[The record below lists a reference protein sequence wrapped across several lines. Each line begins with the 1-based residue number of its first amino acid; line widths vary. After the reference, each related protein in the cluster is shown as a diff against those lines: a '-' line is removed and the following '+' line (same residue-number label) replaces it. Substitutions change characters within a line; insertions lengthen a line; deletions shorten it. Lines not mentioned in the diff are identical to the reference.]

1 MGVGRHQVRR
11 AAAVSTGRA
20 LRATVLAVLLGAGF
34 LPCWAGDTQE
44 PAAEIPTPIG
54 GDPTPALAPLQGH
67 RGGEVYSLSFADEDI
82 IEAFV
87 QRLLASRL
95 VWLQAVLD
103 RSRTY
108 RAVIAR
114 EIARRGMPRELQF
127 LPALESGFQPRAVSP
142 KGAAGMWQLMR
153 NTAAPYGLRMDE
165 WIDERRDVVRSTAA
179 ALGKLQEGYRQ
190 FGSWEM
196 ALAAYNAGAARM
208 AGLVREHGTGSYWAL
223 RAKGVLPTETA
234 AFVPQF
240 AALSRILD
248 QPGRHGLRVSWD
260 PAMEWE
266 QVAVPRTVD
275 LRLLAE
281 ASGVDRDALAAGNP
295 ELLLGV
301 TPPASYGY
309 QLKVPAGHRV
319 AVEKALAGDAIPL
332 MEYRVHVVRKGDTL
346 WAISRS
352 YGVSLEL
359 LTESNPGVRA
369 ECLRV
374 GSRLLVPRLER
385 RG

>member
-1 MGVGRHQVRR
+1 VRPGRLHR
-11 AAAVSTGRA
+11 AA
-20 LRATVLAVLLGAGF
+20 VLVVLLGAG
-34 LPCWAGDTQE
+34 LVPCWAGDTRE
-44 PAAEIPTPIG
+44 PAAEAPLPAS
-54 GDPTPALAPLQGH
+54 ALAPLQGH
-67 RGGEVYSLSFADEDI
+67 RGADVYSIGFPDENV
-82 IEAFV
+82 IEGFV
-87 QRLLASRL
+87 RGLLATRRE
-95 VWLQAVLD
+95 WLQAVLD
-103 RSRTY
+103 RSRAY
-108 RAVIAR
+108 RSVIAR
-114 EIARRGMPRELQF
+114 EIAERGMPRELQF
-127 LPALESGFQPRAVSP
+127 LPAVESGFQPRALSP

-165 WIDERRDVVRSTAA
+165 WIDERRDFFRATDA

-196 ALAAYNAGAARM
+196 ALAAYNSGAGRM
-208 AGLVREHGTGSYWAL
+208 GRIAKEHGTGNYWAL
-223 RAKGVLPTETA
+223 RAKGVLPAETA

-260 PAMEWE
+260 PAVEWE
-266 QVAVPRTVD
+266 RVAVPRTVD

-281 ASGVDRDALAAGNP
+281 ASGVARETLAAGNS

-309 QLKVPAGHRV
+309 QLKVPAEHRE
-319 AVEKALAGDAIPL
+319 AVEQALSGDAIPL

-346 WAISRS
+346 WAISRT

-359 LTESNPGVRA
+359 VAESNPGVRA
-369 ECLRV
+369 ESLRV

>member
-1 MGVGRHQVRR
+1 
-11 AAAVSTGRA
+11 
-20 LRATVLAVLLGAGF
+20 VLAALLGACL
-34 LPCWAGDTQE
+34 LPCWAGDARE
-44 PAAEIPTPIG
+44 PAAESPMPPG
-54 GDPTPALAPLQGH
+54 VEAAPAFAPLQGH
-67 RGGEVYSLSFADEDI
+67 RGGEVNSLGFPDENS
-82 IEAFV
+82 IEGFV
-87 QRLLASRL
+87 RGLLATRRE
-95 VWLQAVLD
+95 WLQAVLD

-114 EIARRGMPRELQF
+114 EIVQRGMPRELQF
-127 LPALESGFQPRAVSP
+127 LPAVESGFQPRAVSP

-165 WIDERRDVVRSTAA
+165 WIDERRDFFRSTAA

-196 ALAAYNAGAARM
+196 ALAAYNAGAGRIARL
-208 AGLVREHGTGSYWAL
+208 AREHGTENYWTL
-223 RAKGVLPTETA
+223 RAKGVLPNETA

-240 AALSRILD
+240 AALCRILD

-260 PAMEWE
+260 PAAEWDLIS
-266 QVAVPRTVD
+266 VPRPVD

-281 ASGVDRDALAAGNP
+281 ASGVAREALAAGNP
-295 ELLLGV
+295 ELLMGV
-301 TPPASYGY
+301 TPPGSYGY
-309 QLKVPAGHRV
+309 QLKVPAGHRE
-319 AVEKALAGDAIPL
+319 AVEKALAGGTIPL

-346 WAISRS
+346 WAISRT

-359 LTESNPGVRA
+359 LAESNPGVRA
-369 ECLRV
+369 ESLRV